1 MSRIEHECLTNVYR
15 EFYFNI
21 IDYDKIEFAEKMNT
35 RHSSSKE
42 IKLEWF
48 MFGTSFRVNY

>member
-1 MSRIEHECLTNVYR
+1 MSRIEHEYLTNVYR